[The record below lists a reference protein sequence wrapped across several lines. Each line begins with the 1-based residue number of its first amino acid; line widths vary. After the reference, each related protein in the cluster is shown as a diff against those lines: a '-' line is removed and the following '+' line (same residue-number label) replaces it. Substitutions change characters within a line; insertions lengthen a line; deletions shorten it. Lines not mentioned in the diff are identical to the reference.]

1 MYIHSTVLQI
11 MLLNFSCSLILVSNS
26 FICKMSPKRKAS
38 NSPLGGKPDKKG
50 INIKKEKVHAFTEED
65 DDDNKVNFGK
75 NVIEKGNEDC
85 YFYKF
90 KKETSSPELLDKNHN
105 IKEVEYPNLALNQL
119 LQQKSKINLQ
129 GSLRWKTYLF
139 PLTDALAS
147 PPENHTIKYFGL
159 DLVDEGK
166 ERT

>member
-1 MYIHSTVLQI
+1 
-11 MLLNFSCSLILVSNS
+11 
-26 FICKMSPKRKAS
+26 MSPKRKAS

-50 INIKKEKVHAFTEED
+50 INIKKEKVRAFTEEE

-75 NVIEKGNEDC
+75 NVIEKGNEDR

-119 LQQKSKINLQ
+119 LQQKSKISLQ

-147 PPENHTIKYFGL
+147 SPKNHTLNIL
-159 DLVDEGK
+159 DLTWLMKTKKGLIGHINQVSGK
-166 ERT
+166 TYLKVLKKWQRLIQL

>member
-50 INIKKEKVHAFTEED
+50 INIKKEKVRAFTED
-65 DDDNKVNFGK
+65 DDDNKVNLGK